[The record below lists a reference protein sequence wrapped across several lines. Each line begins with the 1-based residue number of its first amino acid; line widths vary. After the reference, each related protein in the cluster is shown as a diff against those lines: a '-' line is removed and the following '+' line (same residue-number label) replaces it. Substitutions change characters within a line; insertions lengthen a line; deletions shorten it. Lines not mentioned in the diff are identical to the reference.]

1 MKEIAIL
8 CVDDESTILHAI
20 TEEIRGMVEDN
31 IIIES
36 ASNADEAIE
45 VCDEL
50 LEDGIDLALVIS
62 DCIMPGI
69 QGDKLLEKIHTKYP
83 QTYKVMLTGQAEL
96 EAIKYAINH
105 ANLYRY
111 LTKPWDK
118 NDMLLTVQSAI
129 KGYQN
134 SLELEGYKKELESKV
149 EQRTLELQ
157 EAMNIV
163 HEYAL
168 YTLVDSKGIILD
180 SSKSFADICGVGVSE
195 LLGKS
200 IFQTISSASTDTVIQ
215 NIKNAFELEK
225 SLKCEVLNQY
235 VEYKSTWTD
244 MIITPNIKEDEVT
257 TFSINRHDIS
267 DKKHIEELCDTDVL
281 TTLYNRRF
289 FNAIFPKELKRVM
302 REKLPFAFMMI
313 DVDNFKKF
321 NDTYGHQKGDDA
333 LCVVASVLNNVTQRG
348 SDFAFRVGGEEF
360 AIITSDVSKDKIEE
374 FANSIN
380 HKLYE
385 KAVPHEKNIV
395 SPYLSTS
402 IGVVFYEKGVIS
414 DDLDTIIKKADD
426 LLYRA
431 KENGRN
437 QVIVQ
442 VQ

>member
-168 YTLVDSKGIILD
+168 YTLVDSQGIILD
-180 SSKSFADICGVGVSE
+180 SSKSFADICGVEVSE

-200 IFQTISSASTDTVIQ
+200 IFQTISAVSTDSVIQ
-215 NIKNAFELEK
+215 NIKNAFESQE

-244 MIITPNIKEDEVT
+244 MIITPNIKENEVT
-257 TFSINRHDIS
+257 TFSIKRHDIS
-267 DKKHIEELCDTDVL
+267 DKKHIEQLCDTDVL

-289 FNAIFPKELKRVM
+289 FNTIFPKELKRVK

-313 DVDNFKKF
+313 DVDNFKKY

-333 LCVVASVLNNVTQRG
+333 LCVVSSVLKNVTQRG

-360 AIITSDVSKDKIEE
+360 VIITSGY
-374 FANSIN
+374 F
-380 HKLYE
+380 
-385 KAVPHEKNIV
+385 
-395 SPYLSTS
+395 
-402 IGVVFYEKGVIS
+402 
-414 DDLDTIIKKADD
+414 
-426 LLYRA
+426 
-431 KENGRN
+431 
-437 QVIVQ
+437 
-442 VQ
+442 